1 LRRLSAA
8 AATSSPA
15 PRAPRTSA
23 SATDGAAG
31 STPAAT
37 PRSDLTTRTPVPA
50 VTILDLT
57 QQAANYK
64 QLKKGA
70 NEATKTLNRGI
81 TEFIVMAADAE
92 PLEILLHLP
101 LLCEDKNVPYV
112 FVSSKQ
118 ALGRACGVSRPVIAC
133 SVLSNEGSQLKSQI
147 QTLRS
152 AIEQLLI

>member
-1 LRRLSAA
+1 MSD
-8 AATSSPA
+8 A
-15 PRAPRTSA
+15 PNPKAFPLA
-23 SATDGAAG
+23 DAK
-31 STPAAT
+31 
-37 PRSDLTTRTPVPA
+37 LT
-50 VTILDLT
+50 VTILDLI
-57 QQAANYK
+57 QQSANYK

-81 TEFIVMAADAE
+81 SEFIVMSADAE

-112 FVSSKQ
+112 FVASKQ

-152 AIEQLLI
+152 NIEQLLSVHN